1 MVLGLDLNLNSADR
15 NYAVNLVRA
24 TCRLA
29 GSPSYLDDLRTD
41 LRNRG
46 VAKAVE
52 RHDTAAIFDWLV
64 EVLSF
69 QGVSDTVAAGYMR
82 QHGLATWRKIE
93 KNLGKSPSCP
103 KLKSYWHFEGCR
115 YHKSSGTCAEPDHF
129 SACPLPTHRLRNGGL
144 NQLAYSL
151 FLFCRDIAGGDLVA
165 WLDSRLAETDWP
177 GAPDRV
183 GRMRAAVLGP
193 LRHVYGAS
201 DKVLSVALSNLL
213 LGGGPDRDR
222 WAEVGAAMIAIDTL
236 VHNFLHRTGILARL
250 NATHPYGPACYR
262 PAGCA
267 DIIARIAA
275 SIDAREFNPEFPA
288 AFPRVVQS
296 SIWRHCAQ
304 EVFDVCNGNR
314 IDDTQ
319 SCSNAYCRLYRL
331 CDRIP
336 LDAPRPKAA

>member
-24 TCRLA
+24 TCRIA

-64 EVLSF
+64 EILSF

-177 GAPDRV
+177 GA
-183 GRMRAAVLGP
+183 
-193 LRHVYGAS
+193 
-201 DKVLSVALSNLL
+201 
-213 LGGGPDRDR
+213 PDRDR